1 MQQVHVTHT
10 MLSPIDD
17 VWAAIK
23 NITAYPTFMKNVE
36 EVTLLVDVDDADLS
50 GHRLSAW
57 RVWLKGSIL
66 EWTEREQIDNDTRTL
81 RFEQVD
87 GDLEIFL
94 GYWRVDRDAD
104 GLVRVEFNV
113 EFEIGIPLL
122 ADMLNPVAATA
133 LRDNSTTMLREI
145 EHRVAAGGV
154 HDLA

>member
-10 MLSPIDD
+10 MTSPIDE

-23 NITAYPTFMKNVE
+23 NITAYPAFMKNVE
-36 EVTLLVDVDDADLS
+36 EVTLLDDAGPG

-66 EWTEREQIDNDTRTL
+66 EWTEREEIDNATRTL
-81 RFEQVD
+81 RFEQID

-94 GYWRVDRDAD
+94 GYWRVEDGGD
-104 GLVRVEFNV
+104 GLVRVDFRV

-145 EHRVAAGGV
+145 ESRVAAGGV